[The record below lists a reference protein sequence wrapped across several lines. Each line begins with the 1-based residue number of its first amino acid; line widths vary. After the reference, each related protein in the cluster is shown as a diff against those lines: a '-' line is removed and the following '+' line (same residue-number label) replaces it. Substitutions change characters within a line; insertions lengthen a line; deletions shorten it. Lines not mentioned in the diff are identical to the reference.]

1 MQLEKQGAVVW
12 RRDAEKEQC
21 YIHVIHVAG
30 FKVCRIG
37 SQADIYYFYCRS
49 TTIPGFLM
57 VRENYTVTFSIIPFF
72 LRSFSYH

>member
-12 RRDAEKEQC
+12 RRDAEKEQRD
-21 YIHVIHVAG
+21 IIHVAG
-30 FKVCRIG
+30 FTVFRIG
-37 SQADIYYFYCRS
+37 SQADIHYFYCRS

-57 VRENYTVTFSIIPFF
+57 MRESYTLTFSITPFL